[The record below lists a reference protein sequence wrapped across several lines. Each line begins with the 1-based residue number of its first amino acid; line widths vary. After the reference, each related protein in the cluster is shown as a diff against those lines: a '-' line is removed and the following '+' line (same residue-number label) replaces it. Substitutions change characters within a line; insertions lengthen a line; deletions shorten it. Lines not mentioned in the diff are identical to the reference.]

1 MACPALK
8 LMLGAS
14 QGESGW
20 KNKHDHLRLVGG
32 AGIVAAG
39 DAWHRMDGH
48 RIKTVMT
55 DKKLQYAHAWQNFS
69 VSGRTVFN
77 AGADS
82 WGRWRV
88 QNSQYCSRRA
98 LQEVWTCYDMARSE
112 SKLRFIDGAGGVIEA
127 EYYNDQ

>member
-1 MACPALK
+1 MIIFVWLA
-8 LMLGAS
+8 
-14 QGESGW
+14 
-20 KNKHDHLRLVGG
+20 R
-32 AGIVAAG
+32 AGNVAAG
-39 DAWHRMDGH
+39 DAWHPMDADQ
-48 RIKTVMT
+48 IKTVMT

-88 QNSQYCSRRA
+88 QNKHYWRKRA

-112 SKLRFIDGAGGVIEA
+112 SNLRFLRFIDGAGGVIEA
-127 EYYNDQ
+127 QYYNDQ